1 MVIPFTKMQAYGN
14 DYVYINAMKV
24 HVADWQNLAIKVS
37 NRNFGVGSDG
47 MILICDSEVCD
58 FRMRVFDPDGTECE
72 MCGNALRSVSKY
84 VYYYKLTD
92 KTEFTVETIGGHQ
105 HVSLDV
111 KDGEVICIHADIGK
125 PVFETQKI
133 VVDMDKVSEMIN
145 ITCDSRSG
153 EPGSSEPGSGEPGSG
168 EPGSSEPG
176 SSEPGSSEPGSS
188 KLASGKLNRNEFI
201 NVPIRIEDR
210 VFYMSSLSWG
220 NPHTV
225 MFIDD
230 VDTLDIKKYGPKIE
244 NHEIFT
250 NRTNV
255 TFAQVIDEN
264 NIKIREWER
273 GTGETIGCGTGCCT
287 AVVFGNR
294 LRLTGRHVDVMQIGG
309 MLHVDWDEND
319 HVHMVGPS
327 TVVYEGEYYYEA

>member
-1 MVIPFTKMQAYGN
+1 MNIPFTKMQAYGN

-24 HVADWQNLAIKVS
+24 QVDDWQDLAIKVS

-47 MILICDSEVCD
+47 MILICDSDVCD

-92 KTEFTVETIGGHQ
+92 NTKFSVETIGGLQ
-105 HVSLDV
+105 QVELDV
-111 KDGEVICIHADIGK
+111 VDGEVTSIHADIGK
-125 PVFETQKI
+125 PVFDPEKI
-133 VVDMDKVSEMIN
+133 VVDMNKVKELVN
-145 ITCDSRSG
+145 ITKAANANNFTD
-153 EPGSSEPGSGEPGSG
+153 E
-168 EPGSSEPG
+168 
-176 SSEPGSSEPGSS
+176 
-188 KLASGKLNRNEFI
+188 EFM
-201 NVPIRIEDR
+201 NVPIQIEDR

-255 TFAQVIDEN
+255 TFAQKIDEN

-294 LRLTGRHVDVMQIGG
+294 LGLTGRHVDVMQIGG
-309 MLHVDWDEND
+309 MLHVDWDEQN

>member
-24 HVADWQNLAIKVS
+24 HVADWQDLAIRVS
-37 NRNFGVGSDG
+37 DRNFGVGSDG
-47 MILICDSEVCD
+47 MILICDSDVCD

-111 KDGEVICIHADIGK
+111 EDGEVICIHADIGK
-125 PVFETQKI
+125 PVFDPRRI
-133 VVDMDKVSEMIN
+133 VVDMDKVSREVN
-145 ITCDSRSG
+145 IIPSNYDSENTG
-153 EPGSSEPGSGEPGSG
+153 NENTGSKITGNEITGSKITGNENTG
-168 EPGSSEPG
+168 
-176 SSEPGSSEPGSS
+176 
-188 KLASGKLNRNEFI
+188 NEFI

-255 TFAQVIDEN
+255 TFAQVIDEK

-294 LRLTGRHVDVMQIGG
+294 LGLTGRHVDVMQIGG

-327 TVVYEGEYYYEA
+327 TVVYEGEYYYEAE

>member
-1 MVIPFTKMQAYGN
+1 LRFEHRLIHGENQRYLPVLMSGQRWIHLKGRSMNIPFTKMQAYGN
-14 DYVYINAMKV
+14 DYVYINAMEV
-24 HVADWQNLAIKVS
+24 HVDDWQDLAIRIS

-92 KTEFTVETIGGHQ
+92 KTKFSVETIGGLQ
-105 HVSLDV
+105 QVELEV
-111 KDGEVICIHADIGK
+111 KDGEVTCIHADIGK
-125 PVFETQKI
+125 PVFDPAKV
-133 VVDMDKVSEMIN
+133 VVDMEKVKRLVDITEYSADIEKPQINDSEFVN
-145 ITCDSRSG
+145 I
-153 EPGSSEPGSGEPGSG
+153 
-168 EPGSSEPG
+168 
-176 SSEPGSSEPGSS
+176 
-188 KLASGKLNRNEFI
+188 
-201 NVPIRIEDR
+201 PIQIEDR

-255 TFAQVIDEN
+255 TFAQVVDDN

-294 LRLTGRHVDVMQIGG
+294 LGLTGRNVDVMQIGG
-309 MLHVDWDEND
+309 MLHIDWDEQD
-319 HVHMVGPS
+319 HVHMVGVS

>member
-24 HVADWQNLAIKVS
+24 DVADWQDLAIKVS

-58 FRMRVFDPDGTECE
+58 FGMRVFDPDGTECE

-111 KDGEVICIHADIGK
+111 KDGEVVSIHADIGK
-125 PVFETQKI
+125 PVFEPQKI
-133 VVDMDKVSEMIN
+133 VVDMDRVSKTVN
-145 ITCDSRSG
+145 ITLGDGSNECSR
-153 EPGSSEPGSGEPGSG
+153 E
-168 EPGSSEPG
+168 
-176 SSEPGSSEPGSS
+176 
-188 KLASGKLNRNEFI
+188 LNSNEFI

-294 LRLTGRHVDVMQIGG
+294 LGLTGRHVDVMQIGG

>member
-1 MVIPFTKMQAYGN
+1 MNIPFTKMQAYGN

-24 HVADWQNLAIKVS
+24 QVEDWQDLAIKVS

-47 MILICDSEVCD
+47 MILICDSDVCD

-92 KTEFTVETIGGHQ
+92 KTKFSVETIGGLQ
-105 HVSLDV
+105 QVELDV
-111 KDGEVICIHADIGK
+111 VDGEVTSIHADIGK
-125 PVFETQKI
+125 PVFDPEKI
-133 VVDMDKVSEMIN
+133 VVDMNKVKELVN
-145 ITCDSRSG
+145 ITREG
-153 EPGSSEPGSGEPGSG
+153 AENFTEE
-168 EPGSSEPG
+168 
-176 SSEPGSSEPGSS
+176 
-188 KLASGKLNRNEFI
+188 EFM
-201 NVPIRIEDR
+201 NVPIQIEDR

-255 TFAQVIDEN
+255 TFAQKVDEN

-294 LRLTGRHVDVMQIGG
+294 LGLTGRHVDVMQIGG
-309 MLHVDWDEND
+309 MLHVDWDEQD

>member
-1 MVIPFTKMQAYGN
+1 MNIPFTKMQAYGN

-24 HVADWQNLAIKVS
+24 QVDDWQDLAIKVS

-47 MILICDSEVCD
+47 MILICDSDVCD

-92 KTEFTVETIGGHQ
+92 KTKFSVETIGGLQ
-105 HVSLDV
+105 QVELDV
-111 KDGEVICIHADIGK
+111 VDGEVTSIHADIGK
-125 PVFETQKI
+125 PVFDPEKI
-133 VVDMDKVSEMIN
+133 VVDMNKVKELVN
-145 ITCDSRSG
+145 ITKAANANNFTD
-153 EPGSSEPGSGEPGSG
+153 E
-168 EPGSSEPG
+168 
-176 SSEPGSSEPGSS
+176 
-188 KLASGKLNRNEFI
+188 EFM
-201 NVPIRIEDR
+201 NVPIQIEDR

-255 TFAQVIDEN
+255 TFAQKIDEN

-294 LRLTGRHVDVMQIGG
+294 LGLTGRHVDVMQIGG
-309 MLHVDWDEND
+309 MLHVDWDEQD